1 MAKRQNVSELISAAG
16 WIGSLIGELVPALRE
31 RGISDEQTHAFVT
44 DGGKISVGKIA
55 DVMADD
61 IRQAGEIY
69 SVAFNYAEGIEAK
82 VVAGHYDWSNS
93 DITSKHFPT
102 NRTGTVK
109 GGIKLFHFDRNIS
122 SEEAIRE
129 MDKAGYRP
137 AEACELLD
145 FGKTHPDVQREFPI
159 IALGS
164 IWRDSRSS
172 RSVVYLGRP
181 GAERGARLFW
191 FDDAW
196 GGYCRFAAVRK

>member
-31 RGISDEQTHAFVT
+31 RGISDEQIHAFVT
-44 DGGKISVGKIA
+44 DDGKISVGKIA

-93 DITSKHFPT
+93 DTSKHFPT

-164 IWRDSRSS
+164 IWRDSTGR
-172 RSVVYLGRP
+172 RSVVCLGRD
-181 GAERGARLFW
+181 GAGRNAGLDW
-191 FDDAW
+191 FDYAW
-196 GGYCRFAAVRK
+196 HGYCRFAAVRK